1 MHSIISEFLKD
12 VYPSPKDNVIKIY
25 IPRKSW
31 GLIDKDINFWTK
43 KVLLGDSSNWSSFS
57 MIYTLFVELE
67 LYFKT
72 DIVTGPEG
80 LIWNFMWFLI
90 TWNKL
95 TFPISMQMSFPAGLY
110 MIHRVGS
117 VLYII
122 CCNIPVSLIY
132 TDGFQ

>member
-1 MHSIISEFLKD
+1 
-12 VYPSPKDNVIKIY
+12 
-25 IPRKSW
+25 
-31 GLIDKDINFWTK
+31 
-43 KVLLGDSSNWSSFS
+43 